1 MPQQGKG
8 SEKPERSAW
17 EEALLGCSLREA
29 PRLVPGV
36 VLAMALVVFAILI
49 TNSINQLLGFRS
61 LVSHIMM
68 AIIVGLLVANTVGVP
83 RACQPGARFC
93 LGKLLR
99 LGIILMGIRLSV
111 FAAAR
116 IGAWGVPIVTLC
128 IASGLLATLLFTR
141 WLKLSHRLG
150 ILIAVGT
157 SICGASAI
165 VATGP
170 GIEAK
175 DEEVAYAVANITVF
189 GIAAMLLYPY
199 LANVLFAG
207 NTIMAGLF
215 QGTSIHE
222 TAQVTGAS
230 LIYDQAFHVVTMP
243 TAADVAIV
251 TKLVRNVF
259 MALVIPLVIFIYR
272 RRGDG
277 SSSSSNQKVSIIKL
291 VPLFIMGF
299 VIMAALRSVGDAGIQ
314 SGSGAFGLWSPEQ
327 WQMMTG
333 SVVSFSGY
341 ILAVAM
347 AGVGLGTN
355 LASLRR
361 LGIKP
366 FFIGLISAT
375 IVGVVS
381 VISVLILGPH
391 VRF

>member
-1 MPQQGKG
+1 
-8 SEKPERSAW
+8 
-17 EEALLGCSLREA
+17 
-29 PRLVPGV
+29 
-36 VLAMALVVFAILI
+36 
-49 TNSINQLLGFRS
+49 
-61 LVSHIMM
+61 
-68 AIIVGLLVANTVGVP
+68 
-83 RACQPGARFC
+83 
-93 LGKLLR
+93 
-99 LGIILMGIRLSV
+99 
-111 FAAAR
+111 
-116 IGAWGVPIVTLC
+116 
-128 IASGLLATLLFTR
+128 
-141 WLKLSHRLG
+141 
-150 ILIAVGT
+150 
-157 SICGASAI
+157 
-165 VATGP
+165 
-170 GIEAK
+170 
-175 DEEVAYAVANITVF
+175 
-189 GIAAMLLYPY
+189 
-199 LANVLFAG
+199 
-207 NTIMAGLF
+207 
-215 QGTSIHE
+215 
-222 TAQVTGAS
+222 
-230 LIYDQAFHVVTMP
+230 
-243 TAADVAIV
+243 
-251 TKLVRNVF
+251 
-259 MALVIPLVIFIYR
+259 LVIPLVIFIYR